1 MLEAEWNAHVSGEK
15 HDDITVDRDREDN
28 VPIPASNATD
38 TLPTRMVQD
47 TTDRL
52 AQVSRNVASVTT
64 SALPDLFFDDVSPS
78 EEEDLVDDESLNA
91 PLSEDRRSEIEQN
104 IRAVMSKRGLESIT
118 GSDDDDLD
126 WRRKRI

>member
-1 MLEAEWNAHVSGEK
+1 MLEAEWNAHVSGEN
-15 HDDITVDRDREDN
+15 HDDIAVKRDREEN
-28 VPIPASNATD
+28 VPNPASNATE
-38 TLPTRMVQD
+38 TLPTRMVHD

-52 AQVSRNVASVTT
+52 PQVSRNVASITT
-64 SALPDLFFDDVSPS
+64 SALPDLFFDDISPT

-118 GSDDDDLD
+118 GSVDDDLD
-126 WRRKRI
+126 WRRKKI